1 MIPLSHRQLV
11 NVSSLKNT
19 NRYKVPPQTHTTFLL
34 GPSRDKLLYIIH
46 TNHKAEWRQ
55 TCYDSPRWLR
65 PPSAS
70 ARAVRW
76 RRWLLLL
83 DSPPSALHVNN
94 SISPAARA
102 PAKKNARVGREKK
115 EAKAT
120 CVITKQGTR
129 HANSLSEARRCAFC
143 HERVLKESQWRERV
157 HIA

>member
-19 NRYKVPPQTHTTFLL
+19 NRYKVPPPPPQTHTTFLL

-102 PAKKNARVGREKK
+102 PAKKMPVSDVKK
-115 EAKAT
+115 KKQKQHVWSPNKAQDT
-120 CVITKQGTR
+120 QTVCPRPDGALFVMS
-129 HANSLSEARRCAFC
+129 AC
-143 HERVLKESQWRERV
+143 
-157 HIA
+157 

>member
-1 MIPLSHRQLV
+1 MFHPTKTTTGTKS
-11 NVSSLKNT
+11 
-19 NRYKVPPQTHTTFLL
+19 PPQTRTTFLL

-65 PPSAS
+65 PAPSS

-76 RRWLLLL
+76 RRWPLLL

-94 SISPAARA
+94 SISPAALA
-102 PAKKNARVGREKK
+102 PAKKMPVSDVKK
-115 EAKAT
+115 NAKAT
-120 CVITKQGTR
+120 CVITKQGR
-129 HANSLSEARRCAFC
+129 GHANTLSEARRCVCC
-143 HERVLKESQWRERV
+143 HERVLRESQWRERV